1 MRTRINNITFTPG
14 TRSITT
20 GITDL
25 TIDDIRLFINESQMK
40 VICSSMQKDNVVSIS
55 SGVVTYKDTFP
66 VLAIGDHITFEIDRG
81 DDVAKKTDIPSV
93 ASIQNG
99 LAKTTDLSNLAEKT
113 DIPDDYAKPSDIPT
127 VVQIQNGLAK
137 TTDLPTDY
145 AKAGTPVSGT
155 APTMVDLGTAINAIP
170 TTTPATPTNVSD
182 AQAAII
188 QAMPT
193 IPTDYAKAGS
203 GTNVTNTD
211 IKNALTDNSTG
222 LSAISQ
228 RVGQP
233 PQGSSKSTLFAY
245 LSSIWNSIEGQ
256 QQEDLPEGLA
266 DRIGLLLQF
275 FNIVGSYEAEDIP
288 ISTVLSELDTMW
300 ENIWG
305 DTPPVNT
312 DNKYITFTVSSVS
325 KTAYRA
331 VIRDVIDAG
340 NAKALCFVDIDNIKY
355 YVYYNGTGG
364 AWDEDSSTLTV
375 GDNVYSDSACTT
387 QVATI
392 TGGTSGFVITT

>member
-1 MRTRINNITFTPG
+1 M
-14 TRSITT
+14 
-20 GITDL
+20 
-25 TIDDIRLFINESQMK
+25 
-40 VICSSMQKDNVVSIS
+40 
-55 SGVVTYKDTFP
+55 
-66 VLAIGDHITFEIDRG
+66 
-81 DDVAKKTDIPSV
+81 
-93 ASIQNG
+93 
-99 LAKTTDLSNLAEKT
+99 
-113 DIPDDYAKPSDIPT
+113 
-127 VVQIQNGLAK
+127 
-137 TTDLPTDY
+137 
-145 AKAGTPVSGT
+145 
-155 APTMVDLGTAINAIP
+155 
-170 TTTPATPTNVSD
+170 
-182 AQAAII
+182 
-188 QAMPT
+188 
-193 IPTDYAKAGS
+193 
-203 GTNVTNTD
+203 
-211 IKNALTDNSTG
+211 
-222 LSAISQ
+222 
-228 RVGQP
+228 
-233 PQGSSKSTLFAY
+233 
-245 LSSIWNSIEGQ
+245 EGQ

-331 VIRDVIDAG
+331 VIRDVVDAG
-340 NAKALCFVDIDNIKY
+340 NAKALCFVDIDNTKY